1 MFPKERK
8 TNIKLDKLVVEKFPV
23 VAISTMSSSPVAT
36 ANHHVFCNLGL
47 LLQFDRPKP
56 GRVRAKTCLT
66 GQHDRRLPISYI
78 QPWTNSWIESKVPK
92 QSQILT

>member
-36 ANHHVFCNLGL
+36 ANHCVFRNLGL
-47 LLQFDRPKP
+47 LSQELRFFQFDRPKT
-56 GRVRAKTCLT
+56 GCVRAKTCLT
-66 GQHDRRLPISYI
+66 GQSDRRFPISYL
-78 QPWTNSWIESKVPK
+78 QPCTW
-92 QSQILT
+92 